1 MASGGERVCGVGDA
15 AAAAAAAADD
25 GGDGGVDNHDCYTL
39 MMPTTRSSQ
48 DVLLSHVD
56 DDAFWRGIE
65 MV

>member
-15 AAAAAAAADD
+15 AAASAAVAD
-25 GGDGGVDNHDCYTL
+25 DGGVDNHDCYTL